1 MKARKLKV
9 YVDKGRDPVENLE
22 REEDLFRG
30 VDSGELPELVRF
42 WVDSECLVR
51 GRARSIQYG
60 WYNEALAQETGIK
73 VIERATGGGVV
84 YHDEGNLN
92 WSFFF
97 RNSGRLL
104 SPTKMFERASEQI
117 IKALVSQGVDAE
129 FSPPNR
135 IDVQGRKVSGMA
147 ARSTPRAYLVHGTL
161 LIRSNLEKLNRLCI
175 PPPGCPP
182 VANLDEW
189 IPEIHPLQIV
199 RAVVEIMKESGFDV
213 QIDGELRD
221 TRSSGKGCRRSR
233 NL

>member
-1 MKARKLKV
+1 MKARKLMV
-9 YVDKGRDPVENLE
+9 YVDKGRDPVENLK

-51 GRARSIQYG
+51 GRARSARYG
-60 WYNEALAQETGIK
+60 WYDEALAQEMGVR

-92 WSFFF
+92 WSFFL
-97 RNSGRLL
+97 RNLGRLL
-104 SPTKMFERASEQI
+104 SPTKMFERASGHIVE
-117 IKALVSQGVDAE
+117 ALANLDLDAE

-175 PPPGCPP
+175 PPAGCPP

-189 IPEIHPLQIV
+189 IPEIHQLQIV
-199 RAVVEIMKESGFDV
+199 RAVVEVLKESGFIV
-213 QIDGELRD
+213 QTDG
-221 TRSSGKGCRRSR
+221 
-233 NL
+233 